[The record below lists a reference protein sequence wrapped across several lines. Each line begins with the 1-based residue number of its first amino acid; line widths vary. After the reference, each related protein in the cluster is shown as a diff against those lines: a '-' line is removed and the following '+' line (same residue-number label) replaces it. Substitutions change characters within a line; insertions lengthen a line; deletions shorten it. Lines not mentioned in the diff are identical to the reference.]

1 MSSERAESW
10 WHLGL
15 KQGTQGQALRHLSL
29 YLSPGLAPE
38 SRSWSSTRGCSCSW
52 CLQAPESIHCGSL
65 LFCRGSRAGGSATS
79 PWYLFS
85 KSSWFKGCRDGL
97 LSTGASLWTCPS
109 PGLFLLS
116 QPQTQVGHSARGL
129 RCLGGTCTKG
139 PPCSRAVC
147 CMPAPACSEALR
159 ALKHLWCPLCVVFD
173 FITNPDL
180 WTKSR
185 GGNRMVREG
194 LRADFLTWAGLEK
207 RCWAVEARERSRA
220 AVPCGLGV
228 WAELPEPQ
236 LPLLNAPHGTRHIG
250 GLWGWWPLLCS
261 ASRATELGSDGGMLI
276 PIICWG
282 HQQHHSF
289 TPLWQVKQAPLRG
302 KRQPRQRGSDN
313 RHRSSLAQT
322 KPWQWMRSGYA
333 KPHEIT
339 FLYLTSGPMW
349 SIFKFRPHSSTGL
362 LIS

>member
-1 MSSERAESW
+1 MLSSGSTWTLPCSCAMWLGGVSWAPWASASSSEC
-10 WHLGL
+10 
-15 KQGTQGQALRHLSL
+15 
-29 YLSPGLAPE
+29 
-38 SRSWSSTRGCSCSW
+38 SSGCLW
-52 CLQAPESIHCGSL
+52 GWQP
-65 LFCRGSRAGGSATS
+65 RAG
-79 PWYLFS
+79 
-85 KSSWFKGCRDGL
+85 
-97 LSTGASLWTCPS
+97 
-109 PGLFLLS
+109 
-116 QPQTQVGHSARGL
+116 
-129 RCLGGTCTKG
+129 
-139 PPCSRAVC
+139 
-147 CMPAPACSEALR
+147 
-159 ALKHLWCPLCVVFD
+159 
-173 FITNPDL
+173 
-180 WTKSR
+180 
-185 GGNRMVREG
+185 
-194 LRADFLTWAGLEK
+194 
-207 RCWAVEARERSRA
+207 
-220 AVPCGLGV
+220 
-228 WAELPEPQ
+228 
-236 LPLLNAPHGTRHIG
+236 HGTRHIG